1 MDRLLDDRERVQIL
15 YFSTVGVPDGVV
27 AIFIGNDPDGG
38 GNLLFAGQPV
48 CFFQIQEQIV
58 HIRVCDG
65 GAGTVVADGLDDVG
79 SLGQQI
85 FCDCP
90 GKQRV
95 ILKDG
100 QAVADTVADAAFL
113 GDSSMALTSSTLRGG
128 GASCMVCSAAC
139 RISGGKLCHSC
150 LLYTS

>member
-1 MDRLLDDRERVQIL
+1 MVQAGTDTLGSIPGQA
-15 YFSTVGVPDGVV
+15 VQVVPDGVI

-85 FCDCP
+85 FAIAP
-90 GKQRV
+90 E
-95 ILKDG
+95 
-100 QAVADTVADAAFL
+100 
-113 GDSSMALTSSTLRGG
+113 SSGSF
-128 GASCMVCSAAC
+128 
-139 RISGGKLCHSC
+139 
-150 LLYTS
+150 